1 MGKGAAKP
9 KIGFYI
15 SFIGG
20 ILVLI
25 WGILGLAGV
34 TGFGFSLL
42 SSLGYTLLGVL
53 SVIWGIL
60 ILVFAYLMY
69 GGRRWGALIVVILG
83 ILNIIVGFDLYF
95 VWSIITIIGGLVGY
109 TGR

>member
-9 KIGFYI
+9 KYGFYI
-15 SFIGG
+15 SLIGG
-20 ILVLI
+20 ILMLI

-34 TGFGFSLL
+34 TVGYSLL
-42 SSLGYTLLGVL
+42 VGTLGSMVVGVM

-60 ILVFAYLMY
+60 ILIFAYLMY
-69 GGRRWGALIVVILG
+69 SGRRWGGIIIVILG

-95 VWSIITIIGGLVGY
+95 IWSIISIIGGLIGY
-109 TGR
+109 MGR